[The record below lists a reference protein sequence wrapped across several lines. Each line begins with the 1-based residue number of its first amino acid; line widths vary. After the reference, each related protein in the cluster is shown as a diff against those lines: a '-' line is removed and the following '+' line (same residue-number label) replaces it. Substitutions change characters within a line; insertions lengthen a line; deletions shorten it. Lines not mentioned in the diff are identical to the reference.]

1 MAIKDTKIF
10 LDLFEQSK
18 KEYENIFNTKELNEN
33 DKLEKIQLLMTKDN
47 TQESIILFFLKLKK
61 NEIQN
66 SVEFMN
72 LLSYYQCCIQEE
84 TFNSNFGNYFKKIS
98 AFQKF
103 INLFKNLNKLFIIED
118 IEEKIFYFNDNFIFN
133 PIKYIPKLPILYKIN
148 EELYLDTLYN
158 LLIKEIKKNIDN
170 YLKEEINSNEYEKLY
185 NYYFNC
191 KMIIIEKVDKE
202 DLKEVEKKLK
212 KYNIILKYL
221 PLFYNNFE
229 NYISK
234 FSYFISNI
242 SENFFKKFKNQND
255 ITQEIELFTDLIFF
269 LMNFNFEK
277 NQKYYIE
284 IWNESLIEKTN
295 IQIQKELKE
304 LSNNILKYQLEGN
317 TIIVNNI
324 KLKKKRQIKFDNV
337 NNYCMKLIIQNFDLI
352 NENPSKFMLNKYLKI
367 NKYPQNIFIK
377 LSWNNYVSYLSKIM
391 TSKVINSIASK
402 IYDKENYNIFNEKDI
417 RYILE
422 NSRYFIFDSD
432 FTGYTKGRLLLVY
445 IKGILY
451 YDNFNENLNKLF
463 NLTVNII
470 INIHE
475 ITGHLNL
482 RIQNFLYKKKYTSP
496 KPLKGT
502 QYAQN
507 RNKESG
513 EYIEEQLFGRVLE
526 ILTIKEMLYILD
538 LKNYNCDFEIFK
550 KKFMRCNDE
559 KIDISNELNIILN
572 LYEINISKI
581 NINDSNKYRLLRNIN
596 NNTMLVPSR
605 HPLNYTGYDD
615 DF

>member
-1 MAIKDTKIF
+1 
-10 LDLFEQSK
+10 
-18 KEYENIFNTKELNEN
+18 
-33 DKLEKIQLLMTKDN
+33 
-47 TQESIILFFLKLKK
+47 
-61 NEIQN
+61 
-66 SVEFMN
+66 
-72 LLSYYQCCIQEE
+72 
-84 TFNSNFGNYFKKIS
+84 
-98 AFQKF
+98 
-103 INLFKNLNKLFIIED
+103 
-118 IEEKIFYFNDNFIFN
+118 
-133 PIKYIPKLPILYKIN
+133 
-148 EELYLDTLYN
+148 
-158 LLIKEIKKNIDN
+158 
-170 YLKEEINSNEYEKLY
+170 
-185 NYYFNC
+185 
-191 KMIIIEKVDKE
+191 
-202 DLKEVEKKLK
+202 
-212 KYNIILKYL
+212 
-221 PLFYNNFE
+221 
-229 NYISK
+229 
-234 FSYFISNI
+234 
-242 SENFFKKFKNQND
+242 
-255 ITQEIELFTDLIFF
+255 
-269 LMNFNFEK
+269 MNFNFEK

-475 ITGHLNL
+475 INGNLNL

-496 KPLKGT
+496 KTLKGT